1 MITCPECNGDKYITI
16 TLYHRQSFS
25 RDIGYEEDG
34 RREECPD
41 CQGEGQIKGD
51 TDDQE

>member
-1 MITCPECNGDKYITI
+1 MIICPECHGDKYITI
-16 TLYHRQSFS
+16 TLYHRQGFG
-25 RDIGYEEDG
+25 RDIGYEEE
-34 RREECPD
+34 RQEACPT

>member
-25 RDIGYEEDG
+25 RDIGYEEE
-34 RREECPD
+34 RQEVCPT
-41 CQGEGQIKGD
+41 CQSEGQIEGD